1 VEDTDFSL
9 FDGERSDAS
18 SSLVGSTA
26 KQRDSAL
33 PTQNDFHTSRPKN
46 TMVEAP
52 IESRV
57 VDGDKCSD
65 TTVDTLEQEVLI
77 DSGSESSQ
85 RMACVHIILNR
96 SSIWCVAVTYYG
108 VILLRKDDLA
118 LSAIV
123 GSVSNVLLTFTL
135 MQILNQ
141 ERPVAKAEKKT
152 VKYVGEPVTHLESIV
167 SSMVCAAIL
176 VKSSVI
182 ICVTFGRAARLIAKY
197 RPTMPVISVTIPR
210 IKTIQLRWRFSGAIE
225 IAEFRFELSSLYGSS
240 TTLIQLK
247 CEFTWIS

>member
-1 VEDTDFSL
+1 
-9 FDGERSDAS
+9 
-18 SSLVGSTA
+18 
-26 KQRDSAL
+26 
-33 PTQNDFHTSRPKN
+33 
-46 TMVEAP
+46 MVEAP

-167 SSMVCAAIL
+167 SSM
-176 VKSSVI
+176 
-182 ICVTFGRAARLIAKY
+182 GARLIAKY

-210 IKTIQLRWRFSGAIE
+210 IKTIELRWRFSGAIE